1 MENKVDNWIDKFE
14 ADLNVTVDR
23 KLVHQL
29 YDTGFS
35 LELPNIG
42 FSLCIVNTDL
52 LGNKV
57 CSEIMNYL
65 VPEAR
70 NIENLRQLID
80 FVEETAKNNNC
91 KYVNMGST
99 IGYSDERVINMYKR
113 FGYKPSVVR
122 KEL

>member
-1 MENKVDNWIDKFE
+1 MKNNVDSWIDKFE
-14 ADLNVTVDR
+14 ADLKVKVDR
-23 KLVHQL
+23 ELVHRL
-29 YDTGFS
+29 YDAGFS

-70 NIENLRQLID
+70 NIENLKQLMNFIED
-80 FVEETAKNNNC
+80 TAKENGCNSIC
-91 KYVNMGST
+91 LGSA
-99 IGYSDERVINMYKR
+99 IGYNDDRVINMYKR